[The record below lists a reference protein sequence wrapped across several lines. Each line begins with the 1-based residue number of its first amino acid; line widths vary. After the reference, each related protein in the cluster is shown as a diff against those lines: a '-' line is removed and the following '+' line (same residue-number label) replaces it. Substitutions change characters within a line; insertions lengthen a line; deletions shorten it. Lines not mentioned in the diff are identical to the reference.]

1 MLLLPYNAEH
11 YYFVADAERT
21 QFLSRAARER
31 QIQDHGIA
39 AGARL
44 RRSTFFVRI
53 GAGFDGAW
61 GRLVRVRGGGPA
73 QVGDEVAA
81 NPSV

>member
-1 MLLLPYNAEH
+1 VLLLPYNAEH

-39 AGARL
+39 AGAQ
-44 RRSTFFVRI
+44 RRWSTLFGRI
-53 GAGFDGAW
+53 GAGFDGVW

-73 QVGDEVAA
+73 KVGDGVAA
-81 NPSV
+81 NPSA